1 MKLQLAKK
9 KQTQTKESFREL
21 KSTCHFLHTERNT
34 FYTELISLY
43 IVMME
48 SKEKITSCKKIIEEL
63 EKISFDAQ
71 SVLAS
76 V

>member
-1 MKLQLAKK
+1 
-9 KQTQTKESFREL
+9 
-21 KSTCHFLHTERNT
+21 
-34 FYTELISLY
+34 
-43 IVMME
+43 MME